1 LPRIPEKFI
10 DDLVARTEIEDVC
23 ADYVQFARRT
33 GARAVAL
40 CPFHSE
46 KTPSF
51 TINSDMNTFYCFGCH
66 KGGGAVSFI
75 MEIENVPF
83 TDAIEILAKK
93 QGLTVP
99 YEQTAGRSRE
109 PEATSRK
116 RIIEANTAAA
126 RFFYSQLGIGDSAK
140 QYLAKRNIDP
150 KTAKVFGIGFAPD
163 SWDALCKCL
172 RGEGFSNAEIF
183 DAGLS
188 KKGNKDGFYDAFRNR
203 VIFPVI
209 DTAGNVLG
217 FSGRIIEGGAREQ
230 GKDGYTPAKYIN
242 SPDTAAYIKGKMIFA
257 LNLAR
262 KSPEDFFILTEGNID
277 AVMLHRYGFR
287 NGVASLGTAFTAD
300 QARLLK
306 KYKSK
311 VVLSYDSDEAGRK
324 ASEKAAKIL
333 EAAGVEVRVLTIP
346 NAKDPDEY
354 IQKFGRDAFSNLLLG
369 SQSPIEAALAKV
381 YVKADT
387 GADKGRIDAVNGAVA
402 ILAAIENPA
411 EREVYTRTAGEKLG
425 VTFSALS
432 EAVALELRVQARKA
446 KKTERGQSSQVII
459 DTPGKRGEG
468 ARRARFLRKDDA
480 ALPAQRGIISALY
493 KYPETLRVLEETGFS
508 DGELEVPIL
517 KVVFQELMQDALTG
531 KNSDSAVILARLSR
545 DFQQNEVS
553 LAASCLLQDPAPAS
567 PERYM
572 ADCIEKLRTDAI
584 TNASGDINEKI
595 AAMIEKKRQGGK
607 SE

>member
-1 LPRIPEKFI
+1 
-10 DDLVARTEIEDVC
+10 
-23 ADYVQFARRT
+23 VQFTRRT

-51 TINSDMNTFYCFGCH
+51 TINSDLNTFYCFGCH

-99 YEQTAGRSRE
+99 YEAAGRSRE

-116 RIIEANTAAA
+116 RIIEANTTAA
-126 RFFYSQLGIGDSAK
+126 RFFYSQLGESDSAK
-140 QYLAKRNIDP
+140 QYLSKRNIDP
-150 KTAKVFGIGFAPD
+150 KTAKAFGIGFAPD
-163 SWDALCKCL
+163 SWDALCKYL
-172 RGEGFSNAEIF
+172 RAEGFSSTEIF
-183 DAGLS
+183 ESGLS

-203 VIFPVI
+203 VMFPVI

-217 FSGRIIEGGAREQ
+217 FSGRIIEGAGAP

-242 SPDTAAYIKGKMIFA
+242 SPDTAAYVKGKMIFA

-262 KSPEDFFILTEGNID
+262 KSTEDFFILTEGNID

-287 NGVASLGTAFTAD
+287 NAVASLGTAFTAD

-324 ASEKAAKIL
+324 ASEKGAKIL
-333 EAAGVEVRVLTIP
+333 EAAGIEVRVLTIP

-354 IQKFGRDAFSNLLLG
+354 IQNFGRDAFSNLLLG
-369 SQSPIEAALAKV
+369 SQSPIEAALGKL
-381 YVKADT
+381 YVQGEAA
-387 GADKGRIDAVNGAVA
+387 GDKGKIDAVNGAVA
-402 ILAAIENPA
+402 LLADIDNPA
-411 EREVYTRTAGEKLG
+411 EREVYARTAADKLG

-432 EAVALELRVQARKA
+432 EAIAIELRTRARKA

-459 DTPGKRGEG
+459 DTPGKRGDG
-468 ARRARFLRKDDA
+468 AQRARFLRRADA
-480 ALPAQRGIISALY
+480 ELPAQRGIISALY
-493 KYPETLRVLEETGFS
+493 KYPETLRVIERAGFS
-508 DGELEVPIL
+508 EEELPAPIL
-517 KVVFQELMQDALTG
+517 KIVFRELMQSAIAG
-531 KNSDSAVILARLSR
+531 KNSDSAAILARLSR
-545 DFQQNEVS
+545 DFSQNEVS
-553 LAASCLLQDPAPAS
+553 LAASCLLQDPAPGS
-567 PERYM
+567 PEKYM

-584 TNASGDINEKI
+584 TNDSGDINEKI
-595 AAMIEKKRQGGK
+595 AAMRQKKRQGGK
-607 SE
+607 TQ